1 MKFIDKLEVECPYC
15 GGKLQDETR
24 DGKEVKVCY
33 SEGCRLVTNTG
44 RVWECADY
52 GYIGD

>member
-1 MKFIDKLEVECPYC
+1 MKFIDKLEFECPYC
-15 GGKLQDETR
+15 HQKLEDETR

-33 SEGCRLVTNTG
+33 SEGCRLVSGDTG

-52 GYIGD
+52 GD